1 MYIVKNALR
10 CIGRSKGRNVLIGII
25 VLVIAVSACLGLSIR
40 QAATDAREDTLAT
53 LSVTATISFDRLSAM
68 GNMTPPEGDPGEKGG
83 GGRGGFDRDSFS
95 QMMGSASSL
104 TLEQYQTYAT
114 AEAVEDFYYT
124 LTASFN
130 GGEGLEPVSNES
142 VSDEDETGETTTGD
156 AFQIPQGM
164 PAGGGG
170 MGGKGDRF
178 NRVMGGQSDFT
189 VVGYSSDRAMTAFL
203 EGTAAIAE
211 GQVFAEGTTELQCI
225 ISAELATYNSLAVGD
240 TLLLANPNNEEE
252 TYTLTVVGTYT
263 DSSANENS
271 FSMMGMTSTDPANRI
286 YLSASAL
293 QTILDASAE
302 VSTTATDETTGRE
315 FETAVTGQLDG
326 TYTFATAEDYYRF
339 EEQARALGLEDS
351 YTVASSDITSFEASL
366 TPLNT
371 LSTMAGY
378 FLTVILLIGAVILV
392 VLNIFN
398 VRERKYEI
406 GVLTAMGMKKGKV
419 AAQLMTEV
427 FVVTLVAVLLGVV
440 IGGVSALPVT
450 NALLEGQVT
459 SQQNQSDRVEDGFG
473 RDGNFSGLGGSQ
485 RPDNRP
491 NGGGGRGEMVSQMFG
506 QQAVDY
512 VTEIHSA
519 MNLTVVLQMLGIAV
533 LLTLVAGTV
542 SMLFVMRYEPL
553 RILSNRD

>member
-1 MYIVKNALR
+1 M
-10 CIGRSKGRNVLIGII
+10 
-25 VLVIAVSACLGLSIR
+25 
-40 QAATDAREDTLAT
+40 
-53 LSVTATISFDRLSAM
+53 
-68 GNMTPPEGDPGEKGG
+68 
-83 GGRGGFDRDSFS
+83 
-95 QMMGSASSL
+95 
-104 TLEQYQTYAT
+104 
-114 AEAVEDFYYT
+114 EDFYYT

-142 VSDEDETGETTTGD
+142 VSDGEETGETTTGD
-156 AFQIPQGM
+156 AFQLPEGR
-164 PAGGGG
+164 PSGGG

-178 NRVMGGQSDFT
+178 NRVMGGQSDVT

-240 TLLLANPNNEEE
+240 ALLLANPNNEEE

-406 GVLTAMGMKKGKV
+406 GVLTAMGMKKGKL

-427 FVVTLVAVLLGVV
+427 FVVTLVAVLLGVA

-459 SQQNQSDRVEDGFG
+459 SQQNQSDRVEEGFG
-473 RDGNFSGLGGSQ
+473 RDGNFGGFGGQMGGQ
-485 RPDNRP
+485 RPDNQP
-491 NGGGGRGEMVSQMFG
+491 TNGGGGRGEMVSQMFG